1 MATSRHQS
9 HRTSNTLVV
18 NVVLNRSCDAIQPF
32 GRETDGFGFNEQL
45 WALKNSGPP
54 SGLPKTWPSI
64 IRQAG
69 VLPKATSEAGPA
81 IW

>member
-32 GRETDGFGFNEQL
+32 GRETDGFGFNEFVIDYRVE
-45 WALKNSGPP
+45 ALEKPP
-54 SGLPKTWPSI
+54 LD
-64 IRQAG
+64 
-69 VLPKATSEAGPA
+69 
-81 IW
+81 